1 MSCRTEDLLYVLIH
15 LNKQLA
21 CRFETDVGVSPNRLE
36 LLCQLRG
43 AEEISQS
50 ELQKAVSIDPAAVTR
65 HMQQL
70 EAEGKLVRTRCQ
82 DDNRVT
88 KVRLTDE
95 GRSWIESCNRQKER
109 FMERLQAG
117 LEESE
122 RKELLR
128 LLAALGRSL
137 EEPPLPA
144 ALPAALRLRR
154 SGARR
159 ARG

>member
-128 LLAALGRSL
+128 LLTALGRSL
-137 EEPPLPA
+137 EEPHA
-144 ALPAALRLRR
+144 AGGAAAATVRR
-154 SGARR
+154 EAGARLI
-159 ARG
+159 GD